1 MSDQPPTEPRPDG
14 PQAFPP
20 PPPPPPNPYG
30 AAPAFDLAPPAE
42 PVTRPRSMDLAVL
55 LMRVGAGLSVLSLV
69 AVFLLGDQIRTAV
82 EEGLQE
88 SGTSLDPAAVDAA
101 VAVATVFGVIF
112 GLFGAGLWLLMAWA
126 NGRGRSW
133 ARIVATVLFGISV
146 AGFLFAL
153 TQPQAGIELVLDVL
167 TVLLGGAVMVLL
179 WKRES
184 SAYYAA
190 MSARRQ

>member
-1 MSDQPPTEPRPDG
+1 MSDQPPTEPRPHG
-14 PQAFPP
+14 FQSSSP

-30 AAPAFDLAPPAE
+30 AAPAYDLPPAAE
-42 PVTRPRSMDLAVL
+42 PVTRARSMDLAVL
-55 LMRVGAGLSVLSLV
+55 LMRVGAGLSLLSVLT
-69 AVFLLGDQIRTAV
+69 VFVLGDQIRTAV

-88 SGTSLDPAAVDAA
+88 SGTSLDPGVVDAA
-101 VAVATVFGVIF
+101 ISVATVFGVIV
-112 GLFGAGLWLLMAWA
+112 GLLGAGLWLLMAWA

-133 ARIVATVLFGISV
+133 ARIVATVLFGISAASFV
-146 AGFLFAL
+146 FAL
-153 TQPQAGIELVLDVL
+153 TQPQAGLERVLDAL
-167 TVLLGGAVMVLL
+167 TVLLGAVIMVLL